1 MPFSCDCGRPASSM
15 REAPGSLGEQMTARL
30 RLITNTALAAAF
42 AAGLTAMPARSLA
55 ETGAPLAGYWE
66 TTNTWVFI
74 FHFTT
79 VERKCFTT
87 ADVSG
92 VLQGPSNG
100 HYACTYPTREVG
112 DGHLLLKGT
121 CVEKHGQVAQISAQG
136 TYDPTAFR
144 LTADL
149 RTKIAGVPLRGKGIT
164 VAHRIGDVCPTPI
177 PKPQGDG
184 H

>member
-1 MPFSCDCGRPASSM
+1 MKTSR
-15 REAPGSLGEQMTARL
+15 RWIAR
-30 RLITNTALAAAF
+30 IGLAASC
-42 AAGLTAMPARSLA
+42 AAALTTMPSASLA
-55 ETGAPLAGYWE
+55 DAGAPLAGYWE

-87 ADVSG
+87 ADVSS
-92 VLQGPSNG
+92 VLQGPSNA

-121 CVEKHGQVAQISAQG
+121 CVETHGQVAQISAQG
-136 TYDPTAFR
+136 TYEPTEFR

-149 RTKIAGVPLRGKGIT
+149 RTKIAGVPLKGKGIT
-164 VAHRIGDVCPTPI
+164 VARRIGDVCPTPI
-177 PKPQGDG
+177 PKPQADRR
-184 H
+184 

>member
-1 MPFSCDCGRPASSM
+1 MKPSRRGIAHIGLPA
-15 REAPGSLGEQMTARL
+15 
-30 RLITNTALAAAF
+30 ALAAA
-42 AAGLTAMPARSLA
+42 LTAMPGSSPA
-55 ETGAPLAGYWE
+55 EVGAPLAGYWE
-66 TTNTWVFI
+66 TTNTWVFV

-79 VERKCFTT
+79 VERKCFTA

-92 VLQGPSNG
+92 VLQGPSNA

-121 CVEKHGQVAQISAQG
+121 CVEKHGQVAQISAEG
-136 TYDPTAFR
+136 AYEPTAFR

-164 VAHRIGDVCPTPI
+164 VARRLGDVCPPPS
-177 PKPQGDG
+177 PKPQGERR
-184 H
+184 